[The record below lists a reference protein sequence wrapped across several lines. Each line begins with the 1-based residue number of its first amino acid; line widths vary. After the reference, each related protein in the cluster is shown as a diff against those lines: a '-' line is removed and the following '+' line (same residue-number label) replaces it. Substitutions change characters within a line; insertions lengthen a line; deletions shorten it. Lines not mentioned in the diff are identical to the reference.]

1 LKDQTNLI
9 FSIVA
14 VVVALGCALAFYF
27 TMRPAMTEPAVTTVP
42 TADVALPE
50 GSVSYANALPN
61 AGQGGGGSAGG
72 PGGPSGFG
80 GPGGPGGFPG
90 GSPRG
95 GAPAGAPGGGG
106 PPVPTGFSAAGGAG
120 GR

>member
-1 LKDQTNLI
+1 MKDQTNLI

-72 PGGPSGFG
+72 PGGPSGF
-80 GPGGPGGFPG
+80 PG

>member
-1 LKDQTNLI
+1 MKDQTNLI

-27 TMRPAMTEPAVTTVP
+27 TMRPAMAEPAVTAVP

-50 GSVSYANALPN
+50 GSVTYANALPN
-61 AGQGGGGSAGG
+61 AGQGGGGGAAGG

-80 GPGGPGGFPG
+80 GPAGFGG

-106 PPVPTGFSAAGGAG
+106 PPVPTGFSAAGGG
-120 GR
+120 GGK